1 MANPDITLE
10 VMEEHIRQEE
20 WNDAAAILEQT
31 DVQRLP
37 WNQREK
43 AIRLFSLL
51 PEELRLTR
59 PLLCARRIQLAAGLG
74 DREQMRKGFAAL
86 TFVREHSRE
95 NTHERQKVENL
106 LSTACL
112 LKRGTDN
119 AQMLLTL
126 SVLYNELHGAV
137 PQLVFSATGGRP
149 SVLNGA
155 KDLSQW
161 GRNWRAVSSI
171 VRPMLGALLPFG
183 GEGAAAAACAEL
195 LYLKNDINNAA
206 LQVVGAKN
214 APDPEIRFAG
224 LALTVWLHRLDPAA
238 KPPEEL
244 AERLLATLEK
254 EDASWLIPNAEALI
268 TRLDISRGRVEKAEQ
283 WAARYEGAELDHCCP
298 DNAYVL
304 QTKAQVY
311 LALGRFREAA
321 MLTEELLHMIEGDCR
336 PIDRIEYLL
345 DGALACER
353 MGDAA
358 TALDKVRQALTLAYP
373 YGYVRLFADRGAPML
388 SLLDRCA
395 KECDL
400 PEEQISF
407 WRKCVEAAR
416 QMSLHCPALYAPVAK
431 EENTT
436 ELTRTEVQVLH
447 LLAQG
452 KTNRDICESMG
463 FKLPTAKFHIH
474 NLCDK
479 LGVANRTAAVA
490 EAQKQGIL

>member
-20 WNDAAAILEQT
+20 WNDAATILEQT

-95 NTHERQKVENL
+95 NTPERQKAENL

-119 AQMLLTL
+119 AQLLLTL

-254 EDASWLIPNAEALI
+254 EDAS
-268 TRLDISRGRVEKAEQ
+268 
-283 WAARYEGAELDHCCP
+283 C
-298 DNAYVL
+298 
-304 QTKAQVY
+304 
-311 LALGRFREAA
+311 
-321 MLTEELLHMIEGDCR
+321 
-336 PIDRIEYLL
+336 
-345 DGALACER
+345 
-353 MGDAA
+353 
-358 TALDKVRQALTLAYP
+358 
-373 YGYVRLFADRGAPML
+373 
-388 SLLDRCA
+388 
-395 KECDL
+395 
-400 PEEQISF
+400 
-407 WRKCVEAAR
+407 
-416 QMSLHCPALYAPVAK
+416 
-431 EENTT
+431 
-436 ELTRTEVQVLH
+436 
-447 LLAQG
+447 
-452 KTNRDICESMG
+452 
-463 FKLPTAKFHIH
+463 
-474 NLCDK
+474 
-479 LGVANRTAAVA
+479 
-490 EAQKQGIL
+490 